1 MTNFQGEE
9 KLAYQGEDYFSSMPV
24 TASFRSLGKTQW
36 SLLVVN
42 TQAGNIL
49 RPGAFAISSLKRKQ
63 SKVSKCG
70 TEDLDE
76 AGKQRTRV
84 IGS

>member
-9 KLAYQGEDYFSSMPV
+9 KLAYHGEDYFSSTPV
-24 TASFRSLGKTQW
+24 TVSLGRLGKTKW
-36 SLLVVN
+36 SSLVVN

-49 RPGAFAISSLKRKQ
+49 GSVAFAISSLKRKL
-63 SKVSKCG
+63 SKISKCG

-76 AGKQRTRV
+76 ASKQRTRV